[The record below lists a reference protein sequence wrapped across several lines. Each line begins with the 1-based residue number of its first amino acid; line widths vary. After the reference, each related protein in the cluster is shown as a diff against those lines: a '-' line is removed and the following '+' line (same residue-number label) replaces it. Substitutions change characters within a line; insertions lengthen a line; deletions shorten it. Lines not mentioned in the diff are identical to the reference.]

1 MEAIISAIAD
11 VIVTVVILAI
21 AFVFVLRKDS

>member
-1 MEAIISAIAD
+1 MEAVISAIAD
-11 VIVTVVILAI
+11 VVVTVVILAI